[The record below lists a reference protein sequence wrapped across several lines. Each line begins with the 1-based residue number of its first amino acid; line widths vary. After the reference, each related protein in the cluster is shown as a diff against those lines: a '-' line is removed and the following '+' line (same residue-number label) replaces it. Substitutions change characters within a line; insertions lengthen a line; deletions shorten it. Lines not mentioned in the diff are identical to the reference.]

1 MFYVCPDS
9 GKEKETLSNLK
20 KVLQEQDLIMTGQ
33 AQAIDERQSE
43 IETLSTELQI
53 LQEKCSF
60 TEKELEKKKSEIANL
75 KQQTLSA
82 GTERKLFEKME
93 EEMKKLKEDHSSH
106 VAQLKAKDEEIKN
119 VNDSRD
125 NIMKTMREA
134 LEVAR
139 ANKAEYEV
147 KLATVREQC
156 RNEMKREMEEEK
168 RRLKRDFQRQLE
180 EKDRSLEEIQCE
192 KESVEKAI
200 AAEKAAKTKSGSS
213 SSVSYAKPTLS
224 NNTYQG
230 VGTDATI
237 LSIFGPIVLGVFAS
251 VCS

>member
-1 MFYVCPDS
+1 MCVAEKRRRLSFLLFSLFDVWPDS

-60 TEKELEKKKSEIANL
+60 TERELEKKKSEIANL

-82 GTERKLFEKME
+82 SEERKLFEKME
-93 EEMKKLKEDHSSH
+93 DEMKKLKDDHSSH

-125 NIMKTMREA
+125 DIMKTMREA
-134 LEVAR
+134 LEVAK

-156 RNEMKREMEEEK
+156 RNEMKREMQEEK

-180 EKDRSLEEIQCE
+180 EKDRSLEEIKCK
-192 KESVEKAI
+192 KENVEKAI
-200 AAEKAAKTKSGSS
+200 AAEKAERTKSGSS
-213 SSVSYAKPTLS
+213 SSSVSYEPTLS
-224 NNTYQG
+224 YVQI
-230 VGTDATI
+230 DATT
-237 LSIFGPIVLGVFAS
+237 PNS
-251 VCS
+251 VC

>member
-1 MFYVCPDS
+1 MS
-9 GKEKETLSNLK
+9 
-20 KVLQEQDLIMTGQ
+20 GQ

-43 IETLSTELQI
+43 LETLSTDLQI

-60 TEKELEKKKSEIANL
+60 AEKELERKKSEIAYL

-82 GTERKLFEKME
+82 SEERKLFEKME
-93 EEMKKLKEDHSSH
+93 EEMKKLKEDYSSH

-134 LEVAR
+134 LEVAK

-156 RNEMKREMEEEK
+156 RSEVKREMEEEK

-180 EKDRSLEEIQCE
+180 EKDRSLEEIKCE
-192 KESVEKAI
+192 KENVEKAI
-200 AAEKAAKTKSGSS
+200 AAEKAERTKSGSS
-213 SSVSYAKPTLS
+213 SSVSYEPTLS
-224 NNTYQG
+224 NNTQQG
-230 VGTDATI
+230 VQTDATI
-237 LSIFGPIVLGVFAS
+237 LNIFGPIMLGVFAS

>member
-1 MFYVCPDS
+1 MS
-9 GKEKETLSNLK
+9 R
-20 KVLQEQDLIMTGQ
+20 Q

-43 IETLSTELQI
+43 IETLSTDLQI
-53 LQEKCSF
+53 LQENCSF
-60 TEKELEKKKSEIANL
+60 AEKQLEKKKSEIANL
-75 KQQTLSA
+75 KQQTLSNSE
-82 GTERKLFEKME
+82 ERKLFEKME
-93 EEMKKLKEDHSSH
+93 EELKKLKEDHSSH

-119 VNDSRD
+119 VNNSRD

-134 LEVAR
+134 LEVAK

-156 RNEMKREMEEEK
+156 RSEMKREMEEEK
-168 RRLKRDFQRQLE
+168 RRLKRGFQRQLE
-180 EKDRSLEEIQCE
+180 EKDRSLEEIKCE

-200 AAEKAAKTKSGSS
+200 AVEKAAKTKSGTS
-213 SSVSYAKPTLS
+213 SSVSYEPTLS

-230 VGTDATI
+230 VETDATI
-237 LSIFGPIVLGVFAS
+237 PNIFSPIVLGVFAS